1 MITLTLYFKDD
12 KNQVSAV
19 NVENVTYHE
28 YFCHTGELFYVV
40 DGRQKFRAVGLAG
53 FVANPVIPVTPRVF
67 EEADND

>member
-40 DGRQKFRAVGLAG
+40 DGRQKFRAVGL
-53 FVANPVIPVTPRVF
+53 V
-67 EEADND
+67 